1 MFVMKLPNGNLLVPE
16 SALDSHAG
24 VLGDAYVE
32 IGPDDS
38 EYERL
43 AAGALSEQEAA
54 QRRRRWQDGDEALRR
69 EFEAFRARRAA
80 GGQLPDGDG
89 GPAGR

>member
-1 MFVMKLPNGNLLVPE
+1 MFVIKLPNGNLLVPE
-16 SALDSHAG
+16 SALGSGG

-38 EYERL
+38 EYSRL
-43 AAGALSEQEAA
+43 AAGALSEQEVA

-69 EFEAFRARRAA
+69 EFEAFRAAHADEGRLP
-80 GGQLPDGDG
+80 GGGSG
-89 GPAGR
+89 GASG